1 MKDEH
6 NKPPTTVREIGIHL
20 GYLREDIEKMNSR
33 IEDAI
38 KNYATKIE
46 VEELKSE
53 IYETQVK
60 VDSLMEFK
68 TKEENS
74 FWNNT
79 GKTIERGVIG
89 LLAAGVLGVIIQNAS
104 QSQQIGV
111 AKELLKQSQATESS
125 QQRQID
131 EPKEK

>member
-20 GYLREDIEKMNSR
+20 GYLREDIEKMNNK

-38 KNYATKIE
+38 NNYATKVE
-46 VEELKSE
+46 VEELKGEVHE
-53 IYETQVK
+53 IQVK
-60 VDSLMEFK
+60 VESLMEFK

-79 GKTIERGVIG
+79 GKNIERSIIG
-89 LLAAGVLGVIIQNAS
+89 LLAAGMLGVIIQNVN
-104 QSQQIGV
+104 QSQQIGT
-111 AKELLKQSQATESS
+111 AKELLKQTQAAESL

-131 EPKEK
+131 ELKEQ

>member
-20 GYLREDIEKMNSR
+20 GYLREDIEKMNNK

-38 KNYATKIE
+38 NNYVTKVE
-46 VEELKSE
+46 VEELKGEISE
-53 IYETQVK
+53 IQVK
-60 VDSLMEFK
+60 VQSLMEFK
-68 TKEENS
+68 TKEESS

-79 GKTIERGVIG
+79 GKNIERGIVG
-89 LLAAGVLGVIIQNAS
+89 LLVAGVLGVIIQNAS

-111 AKELLKQSQATESS
+111 AKDLLKQSQAVESS
-125 QQRQID
+125 QQRQIN
-131 EPKEK
+131 ELKER